1 MKFKNIILA
10 LFLAVN
16 IVNATEPTP
25 EEVAKNTE
33 NLINIL
39 NGIKDSINHYEEL
52 EKEFKTIN
60 LIKLK
65 KSLVLGT
72 SKYLK
77 GYITI
82 KELSSLSSLSNN
94 FDTKNSTELIN
105 FIPETINF
113 IFNLILTKA
122 TTPTDIKSQEVTASL
137 IYEIKQELSKKFNI
151 NIDDKTAN
159 PANNLFLNNNAIIN
173 AILANPTVQ
182 KIIVLIKTNPEV
194 FKNFILYILS
204 YNLSESSII
213 KQDLE
218 KLLSNCYCLKN

>member
-25 EEVAKNTE
+25 EETAKNTE

-39 NGIKDSINHYEEL
+39 NSVKDIINHYEEL

-72 SKYLK
+72 SKHLK

-82 KELSSLSSLSNN
+82 KELSSLSTLSNN
-94 FDTKNSTELIN
+94 FDTKSSTELIS

-113 IFNLILTKA
+113 IFNLILTKV
-122 TTPTDIKSQEVTASL
+122 TKSTDLKLHEETASL

-159 PANNLFLNNNAIIN
+159 AANKANPAN
-173 AILANPTVQ
+173 
-182 KIIVLIKTNPEV
+182 
-194 FKNFILYILS
+194 
-204 YNLSESSII
+204 
-213 KQDLE
+213 
-218 KLLSNCYCLKN
+218 